1 MSKVGQYENAKKKLD
16 ILFYKFFSNEGDIS
30 RYLISKLA
38 RFERFMAIDNVFEKI
53 LPLVP
58 KCKNSIFFGFSDIW

>member
-30 RYLISKLA
+30 SYLISKID
-38 RFERFMAIDNVFEKI
+38 RFELFKKIDMVYEKI
-53 LPLVP
+53 LTLVR
-58 KCKNSIFFGFSDIW
+58 KCQKC